1 MNIKTE
7 YIDLKKNTHLIIHK
21 VIPEKNTEANRE
33 RILEELFYVLSS
45 NKTDCVVDQQCSL
58 SL

>member
-7 YIDLKKNTHLIIHK
+7 YIDLKKNTHSIIHK

-33 RILEELFYVLSS
+33 RILEEVLSS